1 MALDWTREES
11 ILALAVY
18 FEYGSDVSG
27 KIPDSESAT
36 AKELSDTLRKLS
48 AYPSEK
54 QPEGYRSKNSVRLK
68 LANFLAAQKAG
79 LGMQNRSQMDA
90 AIVQEFLGRK
100 EELYAEA
107 AAIRAGIESG
117 TVQPASPD
125 LVMREEPVAAE
136 IAVENQHAESFG
148 VNPSTAPRIARR
160 AEAQLVRAYCDHM
173 SARGVTVSRMMY
185 KPPGEVTVLYCDAWV
200 RQRNVLIEAKNS
212 ESRDAL
218 RQAIGQLYD
227 YRRFHE
233 SPGPA
238 LAVLLP
244 YRPTGDRSELLRS
257 VTIHAIWPKRNTVGF
272 EDTAGGDFV

>member
-18 FEYGSDVSG
+18 FRFGSDVSG
-27 KIPDSESAT
+27 KIPDTESAI
-36 AKELSDTLRKLS
+36 AKELSDTLRTLS
-48 AYPSEK
+48 AYPPDK

-68 LANFLAAQKAG
+68 LANFLAAQRAG
-79 LGMQNRSQMDA
+79 FGMQNRSQMDA
-90 AIVQEFLGRK
+90 AILREFLGRR

-117 TVQPASPD
+117 AVQPASPD
-125 LVMREEPVAAE
+125 LVMREEPIAAE
-136 IAVENQHAESFG
+136 IALENQHAESFG
-148 VNPSTAPRIARR
+148 VNPSADPRIARR
-160 AEAQLVRAYCDHM
+160 AEAQLVRAYSDHM
-173 SARGVTVSRMMY
+173 GSQGITVSRMKY

-200 RQRNVLIEAKNS
+200 SRRNVLIEAKNS
-212 ESRDAL
+212 QSRDAL

-227 YRRFHE
+227 YRRFHHDP
-233 SPGPA
+233 SPA

-257 VTIHAIWPKRNTVGF
+257 VTIHAIWPKRNSNGF